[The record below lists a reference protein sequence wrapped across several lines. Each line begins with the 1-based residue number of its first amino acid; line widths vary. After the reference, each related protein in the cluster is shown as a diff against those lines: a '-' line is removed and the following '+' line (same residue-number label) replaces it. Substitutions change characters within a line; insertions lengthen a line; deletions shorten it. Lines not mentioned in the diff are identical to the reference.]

1 MNIETYNYVQKI
13 SKTIKNKPDIDDVS
27 QEVLLIL
34 LEKNLLDTELTE
46 ELKNYIKGIVWNYS
60 TTLYNDFHKDT
71 FAITSTAENIPEYT
85 VTVTY
90 LSDSDQY
97 KESLRTIRDY
107 VFRNYYSK
115 NKGLT
120 KWRVFYLQLINNDY
134 QYVSERLGLT
144 YKTCIEYNYQAL
156 KEIRTELGSVIVN
169 RLEKYKKK

>member
-34 LEKNLLDTELTE
+34 LEKNLLDSELTE

-90 LSDSDQY
+90 LSDTEQF
-97 KESLRTIRDY
+97 KESLRRIRDY
-107 VFRNYYSK
+107 VFRNYYK
-115 NKGLT
+115 KDKALT
-120 KWRVFYLQLINNDY
+120 KWKVFYLQLINNDY
-134 QYVSERLGLT
+134 KYVSNRLGLT
-144 YKTCIEYNYQAL
+144 HQTCIEYNYQAL
-156 KEIRTELGSVIVN
+156 KEIREELGSVLVESLN
-169 RLEKYKKK
+169 RR